1 MSDSHHT
8 LDPFTSRET
17 DGARGWDFKACW
29 LRICMLGRPGVEGI
43 SQIHNAQD
51 ASGEEVEGVRRNAR
65 RRRAVSHANYLPI

>member
-1 MSDSHHT
+1 
-8 LDPFTSRET
+8 
-17 DGARGWDFKACW
+17 
-29 LRICMLGRPGVEGI
+29 MLGRPGVEGI